1 MDHISL
7 LKKFDLKA
15 TPQRLCVL
23 TVLSEHHHPTI
34 DELYAN
40 IKKHYPSISLATV
53 YKNLATLMD
62 KGVVVEINMPNQKAK
77 YDIYEY
83 PHVHVVC
90 ENCGHVEDMV
100 FENGS
105 MVNFQKDLEEKLSS
119 VVEKFN
125 VVASVK
131 TCKYCS

>member
-1 MDHISL
+1 MDNISL

-23 TVLSEHHHPTI
+23 NVLGEHHHPTI

-53 YKNLATLMD
+53 YKNLSTLMD
-62 KGVVVEINMPNQKAK
+62 KGLVVEVNMPNQKTR

-83 PHVHVVC
+83 PHAHVVC
-90 ENCGHVEDMV
+90 ENCGHVEDIM

-105 MVNFQKDLEEKLSS
+105 MAEFQKELESKLSNF
-119 VVEKFN
+119 VEKFN

-131 TCKYCS
+131 TCKHCS

>member
-23 TVLSEHHHPTI
+23 SVLSEHKHPNI
-34 DELYAN
+34 DELYES
-40 IKKHYPSISLATV
+40 IKNYYPSISLATV

-62 KGVVVEINMPNQKAK
+62 KGLVVEVNMPNQKTK
-77 YDIYEY
+77 YDVYEY
-83 PHVHVVC
+83 PHIHVVC
-90 ENCGHVEDMV
+90 ENCGHVEDMI
-100 FENGS
+100 FEDGS
-105 MVNFQKDLEEKLSS
+105 MENFQKNLEQKLSNF
-119 VVEKFN
+119 VEKFN

-131 TCKYCS
+131 TCKHCS